1 MTKKR
6 CRAFG
11 PTAIFLFA
19 SCDVMHPFSAA
30 YAPYTERRFDDMLD
44 HQAGAEPNI
53 RHTEHQSQK
62 AHDRQRKEPKRYV
75 VDYEGGFHIAAAAQ
89 YADDH
94 GRGVAMEGHGE
105 RVGKHHNGAEPCGL
119 SCEPKERQNL
129 GTQHGEKKHQLGPAE
144 CNAEHER
151 GEANGTADA
160 QHACAVADADL
171 LADDDG
177 GGIGKTEDT
186 CGGELVDVAGPV

>member
-129 GTQHGEKKHQLGPAE
+129 GTQHGEKSTSSAPPSATPNMNEVKQTALPMLSTPA
-144 CNAEHER
+144 R
-151 GEANGTADA
+151 LPTPISLPTMTAA
-160 QHACAVADADL
+160 ALARPKIPAVVSLSMLPA
-171 LADDDG
+171 
-177 GGIGKTEDT
+177 T
-186 CGGELVDVAGPV
+186 V